1 MDIIKAHKF
10 LSGTISPSDKKEFET
25 WLKSSK
31 QNEDEFARLQ
41 TFWND
46 LGGAYSVP
54 EADVEKAFSEFGKVN
69 SVKIIKDIF
78 TQESRGF
85 GFVEMP
91 SNTEAQTA
99 IEKLNTFELKGKR
112 LIVNEARPPRKKRGG
127 PNRGGGGGG
136 RRR

>member
-1 MDIIKAHKF
+1 MNIYVGN
-10 LSGTISPSDKKEFET
+10 LSPSA
-25 WLKSSK
+25 S
-31 QNEDEFARLQ
+31 
-41 TFWND
+41 
-46 LGGAYSVP
+46 